1 MISMGNPSVLS
12 LQNFKSVRFY
22 GKFLNMKDVRCNKP
36 LGFGKSQRG
45 KEDFCMGKDYGP
57 FAVKL
62 DEMEEQCRRLMGRVR
77 L

>member
-1 MISMGNPSVLS
+1 MGD
-12 LQNFKSVRFY
+12 FFEIGVR
-22 GKFLNMKDVRCNKP
+22 KP
-36 LGFGKSQRG
+36 YKIRAEDSEKLCQRG